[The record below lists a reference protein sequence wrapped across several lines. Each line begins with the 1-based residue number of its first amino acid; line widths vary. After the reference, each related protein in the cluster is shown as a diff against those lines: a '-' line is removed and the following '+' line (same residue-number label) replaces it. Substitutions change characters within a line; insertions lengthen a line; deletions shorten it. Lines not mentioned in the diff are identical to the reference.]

1 MILPRALSSFV
12 RLNILLSVSLVSFLL
27 VGCGGMSMRGR
38 THVNAAEGRSTF
50 WGNGSKDRQETLSQQ
65 PERILPKLS
74 LRVTP
79 EVRTEIRK
87 YTTSDRGTVKKI
99 LNKGQESFDP
109 IKRVLRQKGI
119 PEQLVSVAAV
129 ESGLNQ
135 YATSPAGAKGLW
147 QFMKRTAQ
155 SYGLEVSRSKDERF
169 DFMRSTEAAALHLRD
184 LFEAFEDWYL
194 ALAAYNAGRGAINR
208 ILAES
213 NATSF
218 WELYHSGRLP
228 KETKQFVPK
237 VIAMSLIVEDP
248 DGYGFRG

>member
-1 MILPRALSSFV
+1 MIRPHAHFIFF
-12 RLNILLSVSLVSFLL
+12 RLNILFCLSIVPCLI
-27 VGCGGMSMRGR
+27 VGCGGMRIGGN
-38 THVNAAEGRSTF
+38 TNVDAIGEHSTW
-50 WGNGSKDRQETLSQQ
+50 WGSGLKYGQENLSLKSDQ
-65 PERILPKLS
+65 ILPTIS
-74 LRVTP
+74 LKVTP
-79 EVRTEIRK
+79 EVRSEIKK
-87 YTTSDRGTVKKI
+87 YTTLDRGTIKGI
-99 LNKGQESFDP
+99 LTKGQDSFGP
-109 IKRVLRQKGI
+109 MKRVLRQKGV

-155 SYGLEVSRSKDERF
+155 SYGLEVSRFKDERL

-184 LFEAFEDWYL
+184 LFEAFEDWHL

-213 NATSF
+213 KATSF

-228 KETKQFVPK
+228 KETRQFVPR
-237 VIAMSLIVEDP
+237 VIAMSLIVENP
-248 DGYGFRG
+248 DSYGFRG

>member
-1 MILPRALSSFV
+1 MISRSAYSTCI
-12 RLNILLSVSLVSFLL
+12 RLNTLLSFSLLAALV
-27 VGCGGMSMRGR
+27 VGCGGMNMRGR
-38 THVNAAEGRSTF
+38 TNVDVAGERTST
-50 WGNGSKDRQETLSQQ
+50 WGDVQKNRYESLSH
-65 PERILPKLS
+65 PPDKVLPRLS

-79 EVRTEIRK
+79 EVRSEIKK
-87 YTTSDRGTVKKI
+87 YTTCDRGTVRKI
-99 LNKGQESFDP
+99 LNKGQDSFGP
-109 IKRVLRQKGI
+109 IKKVLRQQGI

-147 QFMKRTAQ
+147 QFMKRTAE

-237 VIAMSLIVEDP
+237 VIAMSLIVENP

>member
-1 MILPRALSSFV
+1 MRRNHGDASGAQFAHFGKVAKYRHDSFSEKTEKILP
-12 RLNILLSVSLVSFLL
+12 N
-27 VGCGGMSMRGR
+27 
-38 THVNAAEGRSTF
+38 
-50 WGNGSKDRQETLSQQ
+50 
-65 PERILPKLS
+65 LS

-79 EVRTEIRK
+79 EVRSEIRK

-99 LNKGQESFDP
+99 LNKGQDSFGP
-109 IKRVLRQKGI
+109 IKKVLRQKGI

-169 DFMRSTEAAALHLRD
+169 DFIRSTEAAALHLRD

-213 NATSF
+213 KASSF

-228 KETKQFVPK
+228 RETRQFVPR
-237 VIAMSLIVEDP
+237 VIAMSIIVENP
-248 DGYGFRG
+248 DSYGFRG